1 METLDLLQV
10 RYRDRLLPSDAQ
22 SVFTIVKSSGFFSPQ
37 EVEVAV
43 ELVKEGQAKGIASG
57 YCFLFAEIDKEV
69 AGYTCYGPIP
79 CTVES
84 FDIYWIAV
92 SASLRGLG
100 LGKELLEKTEK
111 KIQSMGGRR
120 VYVDTS
126 SRAQYAPTHA
136 FYRRCG
142 YHEAAVLEHFYA
154 PQDHRIIFLKV
165 L

>member
-22 SVFTIVKSSGFFSPQ
+22 GVFTIVRSSGFFSSQ

-43 ELVKEGQAKGIASG
+43 ELVKEGQSKGLSSG
-57 YCFLFAEIDKEV
+57 YCFLFAEIREDV

-79 CTVES
+79 CTAES
-84 FDIYWIAV
+84 FDVYWIAV

-100 LGKELLEKTEK
+100 LGKELLEKTEE

-126 SRAQYAPTHA
+126 SRAQYAPTRA

>member
-1 METLDLLQV
+1 METLDLPQV

-22 SVFTIVKSSGFFSPQ
+22 SVFAIVKSSGFFSTQ
-37 EVEVAV
+37 EAEVAL
-43 ELVKEGQAKGIASG
+43 ELVKEGQTKGISSG
-57 YCFLFAEIDKEV
+57 YCFLFAEIREEV
-69 AGYTCYGPIP
+69 AGYTCYGLIP
-79 CTVES
+79 CTAES

-100 LGKELLEKTEK
+100 LGKGLLKKTEE

-126 SRAQYAPTHA
+126 SRAQYAPTRA
-136 FYRRCG
+136 FYMRCG

-154 PQDHRIIFLKV
+154 PEDHKVIFLKV

>member
-1 METLDLLQV
+1 MESLDHPQV
-10 RYRDRLLPSDAQ
+10 RYRDRLLPSDEH
-22 SVFTIVKSSGFFSPQ
+22 SVLAIVKSSGFFSPQ

-43 ELVKEGQAKGIASG
+43 ELVKEGQNKGLSSG
-57 YCFLFAEIDKEV
+57 YCFLFAEISEEV
-69 AGYTCYGPIP
+69 AGYACYGPIP
-79 CTVES
+79 CTAES
-84 FDIYWIAV
+84 FDLYWIAV

-126 SRAQYAPTHA
+126 SREQYAPTHA

-142 YHEAAVLEHFYA
+142 YREAAVLEHFYA
-154 PQDHRIIFLKV
+154 PQDHKIIFLKV